1 MPVEGRSL
9 VGFMDTAFAVP
20 YLQQATVPLDPT
32 PGALNDVW
40 DQARGQLGDPVDHP
54 GVPEFLDLDAAH
66 QAHLA
71 TVAGNPRLASG
82 FDGQPY
88 EFKLVE
94 IDPLLAYQH
103 DISIER
109 TDHLCAQLGNPPTV
123 ESMLPIFLPTT
134 LEAIP
139 FQGQPQ
145 ANSIVLVSRSANLK
159 IISHGQIGL
168 DPNMGAMLF
177 GIAIG
182 PSGPWVHVVNFEGRT
197 YLRNGFHRVYGAK
210 RAGATHFPCIVVNAP
225 NWEFVGA
232 RGQGATFDRALLES
246 ANPPTLAH
254 YGEGRAWPVQLRRP
268 TRIIEVS
275 WAEYVLPEADL

>member
-1 MPVEGRSL
+1 
-9 VGFMDTAFAVP
+9 
-20 YLQQATVPLDPT
+20 
-32 PGALNDVW
+32 
-40 DQARGQLGDPVDHP
+40 
-54 GVPEFLDLDAAH
+54 VPEVLDIDPAH
-66 QAHLA
+66 HAHLA
-71 TVAGNPRLASG
+71 AVAANPRLAGG

-103 DISIER
+103 DISVER

-123 ESMLPIFLPTT
+123 ESMLPIFLPTV
-134 LEAIP
+134 LEGIP

-145 ANSIVLVSRSANLK
+145 ANSVVLVSRSANLK

-168 DPNMGAMLF
+168 DPNMGALLF
-177 GIAIG
+177 GVAIG

-210 RAGATHFPCIVVNAP
+210 RAGASHIPCIAVNAP

-232 RGQGATFDRALLES
+232 RGQGATFERALLES
-246 ANPPTLAH
+246 NNPPTLAH
-254 YGEGRAWPVQLRRP
+254 YAEGRAWPVQLRRP

-275 WAEYVLPEADL
+275 WAEYVLPEPDS